1 MIEQIPNP
9 VGVLK
14 FREDKELKA
23 PGSLDLPYRFID
35 RLKALAFVEAI
46 YLYGSRA
53 RGDHSPRSD
62 IDLAVLCPSAS
73 QKDWLKV
80 LEIIEESD
88 TLLQIDCLRLDELK
102 DGDRLKEKILRQGK
116 SLYQKGG
123 ASIGT

>member
-1 MIEQIPNP
+1 LRDQTPT
-9 VGVLK
+9 LSQS
-14 FREDKELKA
+14 KEPK
-23 PGSLDLPYRFID
+23 PSSSSDLPYRFID
-35 RLKALAFVEAI
+35 RLKALSFVEAI

-88 TLLQIDCLRLDELK
+88 TLLQIDCVRLDELR
-102 DGDRLKEKILRQGK
+102 DEDRLKERILRQGK

-123 ASIGT
+123 ASIGA

>member
-1 MIEQIPNP
+1 LGDQALTL
-9 VGVLK
+9 GK
-14 FREDKELKA
+14 SKEPKS
-23 PGSLDLPYRFID
+23 PGFSDLPYRFMD
-35 RLKALAFVEAI
+35 QLKALPFVEAI

-62 IDLAVLCPSAS
+62 IDLAILCPYAS
-73 QKDWLKV
+73 HKDWLKV

-88 TLLQIDCLRLDELK
+88 TLLGIDCIRLDELK
-102 DGDRLKEKILRQGK
+102 DGDRLKEKILRQGR

>member
-1 MIEQIPNP
+1 MDDQALT
-9 VGVLK
+9 VGK
-14 FREDKELKA
+14 STERKA
-23 PGSLDLPYRFID
+23 SGSSELPYRFIE

-62 IDLAVLCPSAS
+62 IDLAVLSPSAS

-80 LEIIEESD
+80 IEIIEESD
-88 TLLQIDCLRLDELK
+88 TLLQIDCVRLDELQ
-102 DGDRLKEKILRQGK
+102 DGDRLKERILRQGK

>member
-1 MIEQIPNP
+1 M
-9 VGVLK
+9 
-14 FREDKELKA
+14 
-23 PGSLDLPYRFID
+23 
-35 RLKALAFVEAI
+35 EAI

-62 IDLAVLCPSAS
+62 IDLAILCPSAS
-73 QKDWLKV
+73 QREWLKI

-88 TLLQIDCLRLDELK
+88 TLLQIDCVWLDELK
-102 DGDRLKEKILRQGK
+102 DSDSLKEKILRQGK